1 MPHPSSTPLD
11 QRVEIVY
18 ANPPRAVTSRARASL
33 VQTSQPPTGG
43 RPFGWMGQ
51 SR

>member
-1 MPHPSSTPLD
+1 MPHLSITPVGE
-11 QRVEIVY
+11 RFEIVY
-18 ANPPRAVTSRARASL
+18 ATPVRPVTSRARASL